1 MYWQRRFDRRNSDQ
15 EIEEE
20 MLKIRSQ
27 YKDYGYLRMTKEL
40 WDRGFHVNKKKVQR
54 LIRKLSI
61 EVRSFT
67 RKYRRYNTYRGRI
80 GMITKNRIHRR
91 FYTSNCHQ
99 KVTTDT
105 TELKYFEMDKYGDN
119 REKKLYLDPFLDM
132 YNSEILFYRI
142 SEKPSALAIME
153 ALEEAICA
161 TECIYRRTFHSNKDG
176 PTK

>member
-80 GMITKNRIHRR
+80 GMITKIE
-91 FYTSNCHQ
+91 FIDAFTQ
-99 KVTTDT
+99 
-105 TELKYFEMDKYGDN
+105 
-119 REKKLYLDPFLDM
+119 
-132 YNSEILFYRI
+132 
-142 SEKPSALAIME
+142 
-153 ALEEAICA
+153 A
-161 TECIYRRTFHSNKDG
+161 TVIKRLQQIRQN
-176 PTK
+176 